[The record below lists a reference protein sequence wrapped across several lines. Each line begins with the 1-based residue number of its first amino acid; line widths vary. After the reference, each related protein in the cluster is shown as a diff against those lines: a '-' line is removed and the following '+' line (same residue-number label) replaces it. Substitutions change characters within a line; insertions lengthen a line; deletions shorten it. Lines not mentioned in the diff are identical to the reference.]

1 MPRAVPWIACFLVLL
16 FCGDLAW
23 ATEVRQVLLM
33 EAPIQPRASLSLSRT
48 QISFDGSEGQR
59 IIPSQ
64 EEPVQITV
72 KVRTGPPKSVILNVR
87 AESDL
92 EGLSGAIPISRVQ
105 WTAQGSTTS
114 TGVLSKTAEQIVD
127 RWTHSGIFQTL
138 LQFALKNDGNSL
150 PEICSTFVDFTLTS
164 P

>member
-1 MPRAVPWIACFLVLL
+1 MPCAMTWIVCFLVLL
-16 FCGDLAW
+16 FCGDLAG
-23 ATEVRQVLLM
+23 ATETRKGLQL
-33 EAPIQPRASLSLSRT
+33 EARIQPRASLSLSRT
-48 QISFDGSEGQR
+48 QVSFDGRENQR

-64 EEPVQITV
+64 EEPVQVTV

-92 EGLSGAIPISRVQ
+92 EGLSGAIPINQVQ
-105 WTAQGSTTS
+105 WTAQGSATS
-114 TGVLSKTAEQIVD
+114 TGILSKTAEQIVD

-138 LQFALKNDGNSL
+138 LQFALKNDSNSP

>member
-1 MPRAVPWIACFLVLL
+1 MPCAMTWVACWLVLL

-23 ATEVRQVLLM
+23 ATETRKVIQL
-33 EAPIQPRASLSLSRT
+33 EAQIQPRASLSLSRT
-48 QISFDGSEGQR
+48 QISFDGREDQR

-64 EEPVQITV
+64 EEPVQVTV

-92 EGLSGAIPISRVQ
+92 EGLSGAIPINRVQ
-105 WTAQGSTTS
+105 WTAQGSRTS
-114 TGVLSKTAEQIVD
+114 TGILSKTAEQMVD
-127 RWTHSGIFQTL
+127 RWTYSGIFQTL
-138 LQFALKNDGNSL
+138 LQFALKNDGNFL

>member
-1 MPRAVPWIACFLVLL
+1 MVLL

-23 ATEVRQVLLM
+23 ATETRKVLQL
-33 EAPIQPRASLSLSRT
+33 EAQIQPRASLSLSRT
-48 QISFDGSEGQR
+48 QISFDGREDQR

-64 EEPVQITV
+64 EEPVQVTV

-92 EGLSGAIPISRVQ
+92 EGLSGAIPINRVQ
-105 WTAQGSTTS
+105 WTAQGSGTS
-114 TGVLSKTAEQIVD
+114 TGLLSKTAEQLVG
-127 RWTHSGIFQTL
+127 RWTNSGIFQTL
-138 LQFALKNDGNSL
+138 LQFALKNDGNFL
-150 PEICSTFVDFTLTS
+150 PGICSTFVDFTLTS

>member
-1 MPRAVPWIACFLVLL
+1 MPCALTWIACWLVLL

-23 ATEVRQVLLM
+23 ATETRKVLQL
-33 EAPIQPRASLSLSRT
+33 EAQIQPRASLSLSRT
-48 QISFDGSEGQR
+48 QISFDGREDQR

-64 EEPVQITV
+64 EEPVQVTV
-72 KVRTGPPKSVILNVR
+72 KVRAGPSRAITLNVR

-92 EGLSGAIPISRVQ
+92 EGLSGAIPIDRVQ
-105 WTAQGSTTS
+105 WTAQGTRTS
-114 TGVLSKTAEQIVD
+114 TGVLSKTAEQMVD

-138 LQFALKNDGNSL
+138 LQFALKNDGNFL
-150 PEICSTFVDFTLTS
+150 PGICSTFVDFTLAS